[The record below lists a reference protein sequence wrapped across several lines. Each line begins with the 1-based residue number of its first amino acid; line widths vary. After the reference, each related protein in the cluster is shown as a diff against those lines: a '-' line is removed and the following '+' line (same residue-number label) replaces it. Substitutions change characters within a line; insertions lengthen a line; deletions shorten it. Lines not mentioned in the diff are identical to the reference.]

1 MRIVKKELSGI
12 PTPVVTVLGVAYKGD
27 VDDTRESPA
36 LKVVNQLLEAG
47 YGVRT
52 FDPHVREVPSLSGYL
67 FALDDA
73 VAGSDALLVLTDHS
87 KFKSIA
93 PQRVASAMRNKIVID
108 TRNCL
113 EHGRWQREGF
123 RVVVL
128 GKGGEASGKQR

>member
-27 VDDTRESPA
+27 LDDTRESPA

-47 YGVRT
+47 YGVRI

-73 VAGSDALLVLTDHS
+73 VAGSDDLLVLTDHS

-93 PQRVASAMRNKIVID
+93 PQRVASAMRNKIVK
-108 TRNCL
+108 
-113 EHGRWQREGF
+113 GRICNEEQDCH
-123 RVVVL
+123 
-128 GKGGEASGKQR
+128 